1 MKQGGHETSQWAKIL
16 GTSRVIRSGI
26 QVTKLLG
33 LIFPSYPK
41 QQGMVR
47 LSTSLPLYSRVVCTH
62 PESEIEKKPSQKT
75 YSFRKK
81 KKNFFRMLF
90 LQAVCI
96 STSPMFSPQ

>member
-47 LSTSLPLYSRVVCTH
+47 LSTSLPLYSAVCTH
-62 PESEIEKKPSQKT
+62 QESEIQ
-75 YSFRKK
+75 
-81 KKNFFRMLF
+81 KKNF
-90 LQAVCI
+90 QKTHNTQKEK
-96 STSPMFSPQ
+96 TSSECYFFKLSVFQ

>member
-81 KKNFFRMLF
+81 KKTSSECYFFKLS
-90 LQAVCI
+90 V
-96 STSPMFSPQ
+96 